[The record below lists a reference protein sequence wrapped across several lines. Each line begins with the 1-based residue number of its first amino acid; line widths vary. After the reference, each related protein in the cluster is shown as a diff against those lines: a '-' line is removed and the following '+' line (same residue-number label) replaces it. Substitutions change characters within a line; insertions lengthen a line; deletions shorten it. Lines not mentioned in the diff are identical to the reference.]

1 MEFLDIFWKLK
12 RNYLFKLYE
21 VHVGRNAKIESALTL
36 KRIGDTLEFESRPF
50 SEEWSRAVYP
60 QAITEAEVKELLLA
74 EAIDALEDA
83 KLFKQAIQQC
93 KLLETYYESLQN
105 YEQISD
111 LLRIRLVFNSFI
123 SISVKIGCFKVKRTF
138 SYFENTIK
146 IFNNYANKFFSN
158 PNPVFIFL
166 RWFLGNVVPFKCSQ
180 HFIYLSW
187 WWTRTIRRLFFFFEG
202 ESV

>member
-1 MEFLDIFWKLK
+1 MDIFFRKLK

-21 VHVGRNAKIESALTL
+21 VHIGRNAKIESALTL

-111 LLRIRLVFNSFI
+111 LLRIRDVFN
-123 SISVKIGCFKVKRTF
+123 
-138 SYFENTIK
+138 
-146 IFNNYANKFFSN
+146 IFR
-158 PNPVFIFL
+158 PNFGEID
-166 RWFLGNVVPFKCSQ
+166 
-180 HFIYLSW
+180 
-187 WWTRTIRRLFFFFEG
+187 LFMLK
-202 ESV
+202 

>member
-1 MEFLDIFWKLK
+1 MFFRKLK

-21 VHVGRNAKIESALTL
+21 VHIGRNAKIESALTL

-50 SEEWSRAVYP
+50 SEEWRRTVYP

-111 LLRIRLVFNSFI
+111 LLRIRDVFN
-123 SISVKIGCFKVKRTF
+123 
-138 SYFENTIK
+138 
-146 IFNNYANKFFSN
+146 IFR
-158 PNPVFIFL
+158 PNFGEID
-166 RWFLGNVVPFKCSQ
+166 
-180 HFIYLSW
+180 
-187 WWTRTIRRLFFFFEG
+187 LFMLK
-202 ESV
+202 

>member
-1 MEFLDIFWKLK
+1 MFFRKLK

-21 VHVGRNAKIESALTL
+21 VHIGRNAKIESALTL

-111 LLRIRLVFNSFI
+111 LLRIRDVFN
-123 SISVKIGCFKVKRTF
+123 
-138 SYFENTIK
+138 
-146 IFNNYANKFFSN
+146 IFR
-158 PNPVFIFL
+158 PNFGEID
-166 RWFLGNVVPFKCSQ
+166 
-180 HFIYLSW
+180 
-187 WWTRTIRRLFFFFEG
+187 LFMLK
-202 ESV
+202 

>member
-1 MEFLDIFWKLK
+1 MIFFCCFCQNFSKFWIFFFENEK

-21 VHVGRNAKIESALTL
+21 VHIGRNAKIESALTL

-111 LLRIRLVFNSFI
+111 LLRIRHVFKNFH
-123 SISVKIGCFKVKRTF
+123 KILGRF
-138 SYFENTIK
+138 SSK
-146 IFNNYANKFFSN
+146 
-158 PNPVFIFL
+158 
-166 RWFLGNVVPFKCSQ
+166 
-180 HFIYLSW
+180 
-187 WWTRTIRRLFFFFEG
+187 RLFLTIL
-202 ESV
+202 

>member
-1 MEFLDIFWKLK
+1 MEFLDFFFWKLK

-111 LLRIRLVFNSFI
+111 LLRIRLVFNIFSFRFG
-123 SISVKIGCFKVKRTF
+123 KNWLFHGKTD
-138 SYFENTIK
+138 
-146 IFNNYANKFFSN
+146 IFQFWKHHKD
-158 PNPVFIFL
+158 L
-166 RWFLGNVVPFKCSQ
+166 Q
-180 HFIYLSW
+180 
-187 WWTRTIRRLFFFFEG
+187 
-202 ESV
+202 